1 MGVWRHS
8 DHTIHAVSDPCHL
21 RNTLLVGC
29 LCFDV
34 TIPYSGFA
42 SCGTADDEYIALSE
56 FASIEDGQCKS
67 CALSL
72 TLVLLLQIITVEE
85 AKRRKSVC
93 SYYGEED
100 DDDALPVL
108 KHHSALLE
116 NMHIEQVWLE
126 KKKSGFL
133 IRSAKCGA
141 FCYLWCNRLNA
152 SLFIPVCCPACPA
165 LACKSAGLPMAARV
179 QHSGAR
185 D

>member
-1 MGVWRHS
+1 M
-8 DHTIHAVSDPCHL
+8 
-21 RNTLLVGC
+21 GC

-56 FASIEDGQCKS
+56 FASIEHGQCKS

-116 NMHIEQVWLE
+116 NMHIEQV
-126 KKKSGFL
+126 
-133 IRSAKCGA
+133 
-141 FCYLWCNRLNA
+141 
-152 SLFIPVCCPACPA
+152 
-165 LACKSAGLPMAARV
+165 
-179 QHSGAR
+179 
-185 D
+185 